1 MRLIKTTREMMW
13 RAIEWAFVMGGLTW
27 LFVRMWS
34 ESVRLRLMHA
44 GTKQPSAASDQR
56 PPTGRGG

>member
-1 MRLIKTTREMMW
+1 MMW